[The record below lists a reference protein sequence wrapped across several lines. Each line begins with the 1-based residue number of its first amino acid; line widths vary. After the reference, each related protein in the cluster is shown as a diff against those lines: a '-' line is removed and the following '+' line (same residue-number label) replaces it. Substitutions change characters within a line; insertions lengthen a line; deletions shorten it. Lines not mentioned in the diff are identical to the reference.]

1 MVDVGRWRLGVY
13 GDKAKPV
20 AAAEDIVK
28 LHEENSG
35 KSVLMLHGYAG
46 YPGEF
51 YSLIPL
57 FFERGY
63 DVFIPRLPGMG
74 TSGDDFRSSDEND
87 WLGLARNVLKTLEEE
102 YSDIVLVS
110 HSMGTFLSVL
120 LSSNEK
126 VSMQFLIAPAF
137 STSFGIG
144 DEELEKLGTEDYER
158 SIPWKSDDS
167 YHLSYPG
174 APRDDEVLGREYWS
188 HFYAS
193 DALAFTRLKKMALD
207 VLESVTIPTYV
218 YHGLK
223 DETAPPDGL
232 VETFSKVKGR
242 VRIKIFDEGTHLLMY
257 DRCRDV
263 EKELIASIASVLDGR
278 PAL

>member
-1 MVDVGRWRLGVY
+1 MKHRKVTFVNRYGITLAADLYEPLYADGKFAAIAVSGPFGAVKEQCRGHYAQALAARGFLTLAFDPSFTGESGGMPRRMASPDINTEDFQAAVD
-13 GDKAKPV
+13 
-20 AAAEDIVK
+20 
-28 LHEENSG
+28 
-35 KSVLMLHGYAG
+35 
-46 YPGEF
+46 
-51 YSLIPL
+51 
-57 FFERGY
+57 
-63 DVFIPRLPGMG
+63 
-74 TSGDDFRSSDEND
+74 
-87 WLGLARNVLKTLEEE
+87 
-102 YSDIVLVS
+102 
-110 HSMGTFLSVL
+110 FLSTQPDVDP
-120 LSSNEK
+120 ER
-126 VSMQFLIAPAF
+126 I
-137 STSFGIG
+137 GILG
-144 DEELEKLGTEDYER
+144 ICDEELEKLGTEDYER

-188 HFYAS
+188 HLYAS